1 MGALG
6 ELRSGVVHVCVCAK
20 QLLVRANV
28 RQAATDHVHV
38 CNQAAC
44 LGLPEP
50 CIYGVYTVLWAGELP
65 FIRSYTVYIY
75 GSGQPYAC
83 YMTVYTPAAHL
94 K

>member
-50 CIYGVYTVLWAGELP
+50 CIYGVH
-65 FIRSYTVYIY
+65 IRFWPTLRLLYDCVYPRSSFKVMCLFHDI
-75 GSGQPYAC
+75 
-83 YMTVYTPAAHL
+83 V
-94 K
+94 